1 MVRVEVCTAL
11 EKWQPGVNLLIWLK
25 SSYLFKDWNT
35 FLLRFN
41 DLDFCISENET
52 LKHLINDTTTPESTV
67 TSGQARS
74 STQSPQ
80 ALEDSGPI
88 NISVTITLTL
98 DPLRPFGGYSRNV
111 THLSSTIFGHQIGL
125 SGMQDLTFINL
136 SNNYVIK

>member
-1 MVRVEVCTAL
+1 M
-11 EKWQPGVNLLIWLK
+11 
-25 SSYLFKDWNT
+25 
-35 FLLRFN
+35 
-41 DLDFCISENET
+41 DFCISENET

-80 ALEDSGPI
+80 TLEDSGLI

-111 THLSSTIFGHQIGL
+111 THLSYAIFGHQIGL
-125 SGMQDLTFINL
+125 SGMQVLTFINL
-136 SNNYVIK
+136 NDNNIIK